1 VSCPKTLRRLA
12 GDDLREARRLADAG
26 AEESAAAR
34 LELAERHLADAGRLE
49 REAQLAGSGCPDCA
63 TE

>member
-1 VSCPKTLRRLA
+1 VSDPRTLRRLA
-12 GDDLREARRLADAG
+12 ADDLREAVRLEDAG
-26 AEESAAAR
+26 ASESAAAR
-34 LELAERHLADAGRLE
+34 LSLAERHLADAGRLE